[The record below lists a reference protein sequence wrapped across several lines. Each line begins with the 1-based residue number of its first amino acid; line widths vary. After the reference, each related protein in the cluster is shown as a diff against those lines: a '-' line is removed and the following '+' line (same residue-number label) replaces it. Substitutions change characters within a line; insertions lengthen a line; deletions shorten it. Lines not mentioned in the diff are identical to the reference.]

1 MKDRHSFL
9 NLKVDTPLFRFW
21 RTRFHRNA
29 PGNPSASHVPWNGQY
44 ANRLGGMSDICLAK
58 TIKHSSAFLQAATGV
73 VLTVF
78 KPQVP
83 AIVPTAEGLLK
94 SLVDTQSD
102 VGFCV
107 PLFIE
112 VRYAQAR
119 IHARQLLNYRS

>member
-1 MKDRHSFL
+1 
-9 NLKVDTPLFRFW
+9 
-21 RTRFHRNA
+21 
-29 PGNPSASHVPWNGQY
+29 
-44 ANRLGGMSDICLAK
+44 MSDICLAN
-58 TIKHSSAFLQAATGV
+58 TIKYSSVFLQAATGV

-112 VRYAQAR
+112 VSMLKLGSTLGSCSITTRR
-119 IHARQLLNYRS
+119 CGLVILLKSKL